1 MEERDQWGSKCTFLL
16 SLIGMSVGMGNVW
29 RFPYVVYD
37 NGGGAFIIPYI
48 TLTMIAG
55 RPMYL
60 LELILGQFSGYAQT
74 KAFDGY
80 PIAKG
85 VGWAMVYASVSLA
98 VFNSMVLAY
107 VIIFLYYSLGGTTTL
122 PWTQCDP
129 SWADE
134 QCYVKEEGVFSCKA
148 VEQMALNK
156 YKPEWLSKL
165 TAQSLARLHDGNDT
179 SNDTV
184 FEGRRFASNCINA
197 TQISSYHFFYKK
209 VLGFSPHSRDQ
220 GSYQAHLLLA
230 VALGWCC
237 VFACVHDGIRSLGKV
252 IYITTTLPFGLLLII
267 LARVLT
273 LPGASVG
280 LKFFIVPKWSEVLSV
295 TLWRRAAE
303 QVILSLGLGYGTV
316 ICYAGFGRLR
326 NKLRNDL
333 EVVIATQFFA
343 SFGFGLVV
351 FSVLGFLASNQHIHI
366 EDIITS
372 GFDMAFVAYPEAV
385 SHFRNAPLWVVCF
398 YVALFCM
405 ALNAQCATVQAVLS
419 PMRDEFSPTLR
430 PRRWVMAA
438 TGCLALMFCGLPI
451 TRHDGIFT
459 MKMINGY
466 FGDLLLP
473 TLALLEMCVIVHGY
487 GLIRF
492 CHDVCFM
499 LKKWPPFELRFSWKY
514 TCPAVLLGLC
524 ITNAVFF
531 EKLKIAGHDLPVWGT
546 CVGVTLVFIGLAIV
560 VAFCVYHL
568 YVFEWDYDA
577 AMKFSDDWGPRD
589 PDERLR
595 YHAYLK
601 SQNIE
606 AVVTLNEDA
615 TDGPIQGQSSGEE
628 GESHSGDQ
636 RPSDVVVG
644 AEETPPDAAA
654 APSDTSAMPTAPGA
668 QLEAEAQR
676 SGADRSER
684 RQQGGP
690 GRKLVVSKS
699 GVSFVA
705 TPLSD
710 GEEKPPEAGS
720 S

>member
-1 MEERDQWGSKCTFLL
+1 MHPRVAPNRCTHLNTRPDAAMEERDQWGSKCTFLL

-29 RFPYVVYD
+29 RLPYVVYD

-85 VGWAMVYASVSLA
+85 KLEERVGWAMVYASVSLA

-107 VIIFLYYSLGGTTTL
+107 VIIFLYYSLWNATTL

-134 QCYVKEEGVFSCKA
+134 QCYVKEEGIFSCKS

-156 YKPEWLSKL
+156 YKPEWLPKFTPQGL
-165 TAQSLARLHDGNDT
+165 LPLHDGNHT
-179 SNDTV
+179 SNRTI
-184 FEGRRFASNCINA
+184 FEGKPFASNCINA
-197 TQISSYHFFYKK
+197 TQISSYHFFYKR

-220 GSYQAHLLLA
+220 GPYQAHLLLA

-237 VFACVHDGIRSLGKV
+237 VFACVHNGIRSLGKMPLRYLFFFLYDVHARGVKV

-316 ICYAGFGRLR
+316 ICYAGFGRIR

-351 FSVLGFLASNQHIHI
+351 FSVLGFLASDQQIHI

-385 SHFRNAPLWVVCF
+385 SHFRNASLWVVCF

-419 PMRDEFSPTLR
+419 PVRDEFSHTLR

-438 TGCLALMFCGLPI
+438 TGCLALMFCGLPL
-451 TRHDGIFT
+451 TRH
-459 MKMINGY
+459 
-466 FGDLLLP
+466 
-473 TLALLEMCVIVHGY
+473 
-487 GLIRF
+487 
-492 CHDVCFM
+492 
-499 LKKWPPFELRFSWKY
+499 
-514 TCPAVLLGLC
+514 GLC
-524 ITNAVFF
+524 ITNAMFV
-531 EKLKIAGHDLPVWGT
+531 EKLKIAGYDLPVWAT
-546 CVGVTLVFIGLAIV
+546 YVGVTLVFIGLAIV
-560 VAFCVYHL
+560 VAFCIYHL
-568 YVFEWDYDA
+568 YVFEW
-577 AMKFSDDWGPRD
+577 
-589 PDERLR
+589 
-595 YHAYLK
+595 
-601 SQNIE
+601 
-606 AVVTLNEDA
+606 
-615 TDGPIQGQSSGEE
+615 
-628 GESHSGDQ
+628 
-636 RPSDVVVG
+636 
-644 AEETPPDAAA
+644 PPQVMA
-654 APSDTSAMPTAPGA
+654 APSDTSAMPTAPGV
-668 QLEAEAQR
+668 QLESGAQR
-676 SGADRSER
+676 SDADPSER
-684 RQQGGP
+684 SQHGGP
-690 GRKLVVSKS
+690 KRTLIVSKS
-699 GVSFVA
+699 GVSVV
-705 TPLSD
+705 TGPLSE

>member
-148 VEQMALNK
+148 MEQMALNK

-165 TAQSLARLHDGNDT
+165 MSQSLARLHDGNDT
-179 SNDTV
+179 SNHTV

-197 TQISSYHFFYKK
+197 TQISSYHFFYKR

-351 FSVLGFLASNQHIHI
+351 FSVLGFLASVQHIHI

-438 TGCLALMFCGLPI
+438 TGCLALMFCGLPV
-451 TRHDGIFT
+451 TRH
-459 MKMINGY
+459 
-466 FGDLLLP
+466 
-473 TLALLEMCVIVHGY
+473 
-487 GLIRF
+487 
-492 CHDVCFM
+492 
-499 LKKWPPFELRFSWKY
+499 
-514 TCPAVLLGLC
+514 
-524 ITNAVFF
+524 
-531 EKLKIAGHDLPVWGT
+531 
-546 CVGVTLVFIGLAIV
+546 
-560 VAFCVYHL
+560 
-568 YVFEWDYDA
+568 DYDA
-577 AMKFSDDWGPRD
+577 AMKISDDWGPRD

-595 YHAYLK
+595 YHTYLK

-615 TDGPIQGQSSGEE
+615 TDAPSQRQSPGEE
-628 GESHSGDQ
+628 GESPSGDQ
-636 RPSDVVVG
+636 RTSDVVVG
-644 AEETPPDAAA
+644 AEETPPGATVAS
-654 APSDTSAMPTAPGA
+654 SDTSAMPTAPGV
-668 QLEAEAQR
+668 QLEGEAQR

-690 GRKLVVSKS
+690 VRTLVVSKS
-699 GVSFVA
+699 GVSVVT

-710 GEEKPPEAGS
+710 SEEKPPEAGS